1 MEERKKEIELEWVE
15 LHKGYNF
22 IFSSWKSLEEFGR
35 VLSLKGVEW
44 RGDCEGNWKLVSLV
58 NFGRNSF

>member
-22 IFSSWKSLEEFGR
+22 FFLMEEVGR

-44 RGDCEGNWKLVSLV
+44 RGDCKGNWELVSLV